1 MEKNII
7 YEIINSFIGVFMP
20 VYFINKMIPSNNK
33 TKYILYSCLTFI
45 LYILVLISSYNY
57 SINIYLQ
64 YSTCIIPLSY
74 LILSK
79 EGSLWEKIF
88 CISFYISGMS
98 IILAICITEI
108 ELMKKIGVVLSVK
121 KIFIQSFWFVMLV
134 RGLDLIFI
142 YIVSKSM
149 DFVKYISG
157 KMLLMLS
164 IVFIGNAMIAD
175 FIVEYT
181 VKGLQPSGYFF
192 VVISLGLLFIQIA
205 TFYILNTISKIIEE
219 KFILEVKLK
228 SKQNDED
235 IMRMHKEIRGWRHD
249 MRNHVNTVLGLLERN
264 QPDKAIEYIHEIDKR
279 SSEFEKLRYTDNIA
293 VDSILSSKVNLA
305 KEKGVEIGLE
315 LNVSSEIKLSNVEI
329 CTLLGN
335 LLDNSIEAC
344 EKVEKNKFITLKILG
359 IDDKL
364 IIRIKNSTNG
374 SLKEVGGIFKTTK
387 IRGMHG
393 IGLSQIDSV
402 VEKYGGYIKRVH
414 ENNIFDTAIMINY

>member
-45 LYILVLISSYNY
+45 LYILILISSYNY

-108 ELMKKIGVVLSVK
+108 ELMKKFGVVLSVK
-121 KIFIQSFWFVMLV
+121 NIFIQSFWFMMLV
-134 RGLDLIFI
+134 RSLDLIFI

-149 DFVKYISG
+149 DFLKYISG

-192 VVISLGLLFIQIA
+192 IVISLGLLFIQIA

-264 QPDKAIEYIHEIDKR
+264 QLNKAIEYIHEIDKVT
-279 SSEFEKLRYTDNIA
+279 SEFEKLRYTDNIA
-293 VDSILSSKVNLA
+293 VDSILSSKINLA

-364 IIRIKNSTNG
+364 IIRIRNSTNG